1 MDLGTLFVQLV
12 IALVCAGLATV
23 LIPRRIPGK
32 LLGLILIGLGGVW
45 LGEWVFE
52 LFKQRFGFE
61 LEILSWGIEGV
72 PIIPSVVGSAI
83 ILYVVTTLLK
93 WGHYGSS

>member
-1 MDLGTLFVQLV
+1 MDISTLLVQLM

-32 LLGLILIGLGGVW
+32 LFGLVLIGLGGVW
-45 LGEWVFE
+45 LGEWAFE
-52 LFKQRFGFE
+52 LFRERFR
-61 LEILSWGIEGV
+61 LDLDVLQWGVQGV
-72 PIIPSVVGSAI
+72 PIIPSVIGSAI

-93 WGHYGSS
+93 WGRYNN